1 MAIIFF
7 LVESGGEDAVWC
19 VRRDHLVWSHRLTS
33 PAIDVNTP
41 DGNVCHQLANAVT
54 FGVFLWVI
62 YFFFFYILSVF
73 MVISRAP
80 PSSCFLRA
88 AGLCTAIAI
97 LVCSAGCFILLY
109 SRVLRPSP
117 INLALPLLA
126 SSFRSHLP
134 SYIFF
139 AWKVWSDQ
147 KSPTIIQLKATSHV
161 LPVAFHAFFYN
172 DSRYVE

>member
-1 MAIIFF
+1 MRFDVSDGTIWCGRIDWPPPQSTSTRQTAMFVTSLPMLWLLGFF
-7 LVESGGEDAVWC
+7 CEWY
-19 VRRDHLVWSHRLTS
+19 
-33 PAIDVNTP
+33 I
-41 DGNVCHQLANAVT
+41 
-54 FGVFLWVI
+54 
-62 YFFFFYILSVF
+62 FFFFYILSVF